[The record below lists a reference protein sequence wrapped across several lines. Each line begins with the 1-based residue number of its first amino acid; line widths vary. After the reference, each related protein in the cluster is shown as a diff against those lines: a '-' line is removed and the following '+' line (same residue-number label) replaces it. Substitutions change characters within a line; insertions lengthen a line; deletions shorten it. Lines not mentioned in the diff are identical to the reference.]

1 MNIGRNS
8 PVITNLHTQK
18 SPAIHDCLSTV
29 DKVFS
34 TLLKLLENPL
44 SPPLVYQSLPRAA
57 VGSKGERHKSFVV
70 EVPSQWSGATQSL
83 PL

>member
-29 DKVFS
+29 KVFS
-34 TLLKLLENPL
+34 TLLKLLENPF
-44 SPPLVYQSLPRAA
+44 SFFPLVHQILPRAA
-57 VGSKGERHKSFVV
+57 VGFKGKGTSLFVV
-70 EVPSQWSGATQSL
+70 EVPSQSL
-83 PL
+83 PLYK